1 MQSRGSH
8 LTRRAR
14 LPLNQA
20 HVVIVEDEPLARRRL
35 RRLTGVAG
43 KRTTHKKI
51 YPNLP
56 KTSQPIYSSTSA
68 IKRTA

>member
-1 MQSRGSH
+1 
-8 LTRRAR
+8 
-14 LPLNQA
+14 LNQA

-51 YPNLP
+51 
-56 KTSQPIYSSTSA
+56 
-68 IKRTA
+68 